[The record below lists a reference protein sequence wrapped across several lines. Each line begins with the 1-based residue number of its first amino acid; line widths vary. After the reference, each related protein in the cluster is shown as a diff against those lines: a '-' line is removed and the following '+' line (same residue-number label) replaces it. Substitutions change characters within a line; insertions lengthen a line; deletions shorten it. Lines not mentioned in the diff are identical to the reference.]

1 GKARARRVRPLATPA
16 VAHHEPLQRRP
27 PVGTILAVRP
37 AHRDDRRALDIVG
50 NAEDFVDA
58 RLAPAVQRR
67 EYRSEPEGPRR
78 QHEVL
83 HARVDRRT
91 GLEPGL
97 AGGRRGDAGDDQPP
111 PGPEPATAPARPPP
125 PVP

>member
-1 GKARARRVRPLATPA
+1 VDTHTAR
-16 VAHHEPLQRRP
+16 RRP
-27 PVGTILAVRP
+27 PVGNILAVRP
-37 AHRDDRRALDIVG
+37 ADWDDRRALDIVG

-83 HARVDRRT
+83 HARIDRRT

-97 AGGRRGDAGDDQPP
+97 PGGGRVDAGDDQDRR
-111 PGPEPATAPARPPP
+111 GRERLT
-125 PVP
+125 